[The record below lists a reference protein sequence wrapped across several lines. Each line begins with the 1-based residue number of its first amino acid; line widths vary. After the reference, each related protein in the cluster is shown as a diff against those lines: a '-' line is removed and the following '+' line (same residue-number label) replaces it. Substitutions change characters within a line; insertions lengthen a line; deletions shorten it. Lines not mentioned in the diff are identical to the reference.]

1 MKPMRLTE
9 TDKKQLIENGHTK
22 RDFKQIEEAMQ
33 KSKTKYEAENLLTGE
48 VKRISREE
56 AIQILGREAWLNG
69 ISRSAF
75 HWDATQDNM
84 RGYFKPKSAD
94 YVVTQM
100 PTHIVYFD
108 SSNLFK

>member
-9 TDKKQLIENGHTK
+9 TDKKQLIKNGYTE

-33 KSKTKYEAENLLTGE
+33 KSKTKYEAKNIQTGE
-48 VKRISREE
+48 LRKISREE
-56 AIQILGREAWLNG
+56 AIEILGRETWLSG

-75 HWDATQDNM
+75 HWTATRDNM

-100 PTHIVYFD
+100 PTQIVHFD

>member
-1 MKPMRLTE
+1 MKPMKLTE
-9 TDKKQLIENGHTK
+9 EDKKQLRESGYTK
-22 RDFKQIEEAMQ
+22 RDFAQIERAMQ

-56 AIQILGREAWLNG
+56 AIQILGREEWLSG

-75 HWDATQDNM
+75 HWTATRDNM

-94 YVVTQM
+94 YVVTQK
-100 PTHIVYFD
+100 PTYTVYFD